1 MLDVI
6 LGNPI
11 LLALAA
17 LVGMAIAFGALLGFA
32 AVRFEVEGN
41 PLSDQINQYCPRPNV
56 VSAATPDAGP
66 TLRRLPTVTR
76 LISVL
81 QVVKTQFRR
90 WPICSTLNRNHWTPN
105 TVSKLSPRLRTSART
120 SASAAPNA
128 YKRVLWMPFSV
139 LRSSCTQ

>member
-41 PLSDQINQYCPRPNV
+41 PLSTKSMQYCPRPNV
-56 VSAATPDAGP
+56 VSVATRMQ
-66 TLRRLPTVTR
+66 TLRRGDC
-76 LISVL
+76 
-81 QVVKTQFRR
+81 RR
-90 WPICSTLNRNHWTPN
+90 
-105 TVSKLSPRLRTSART
+105 
-120 SASAAPNA
+120 
-128 YKRVLWMPFSV
+128 
-139 LRSSCTQ
+139 